1 MKGGFV
7 AKVVVFHFS
16 ENGRLP
22 ALSKEEAD
30 GITSKIAAGLKNYPG
45 VKFNGTFVDK
55 NGKGICDWEAP
66 NAEVVCEIVEKV
78 LGAPP
83 ADGAVVV
90 TKAL

>member
-1 MKGGFV
+1 M
-7 AKVVVFHFS
+7 AKVLVFHFT

-30 GITSKIAAGLKNYPG
+30 GITSKIAAIIKDYPG
-45 VKFNGTFVDK
+45 VKFNGTFVDE

-66 NAEVVCEIVEKV
+66 NAQVVNEIVEKV

>member
-1 MKGGFV
+1 M
-7 AKVVVFHFS
+7 AKVLVFHFT

-30 GITSKIAAGLKNYPG
+30 GITSKIVDELKNYPE
-45 VKFNGTFVDK
+45 VKFNGTFVDE

-66 NAEVVCEIVEKV
+66 NAEVVNEIVEKV

-83 ADGAVVV
+83 ADGVIVV
-90 TKAL
+90 TKVL